1 MKINGGNDMATA
13 TFTSADQNWQAE
25 QTTYWFE
32 LEGEAYGTGVTF
44 GEEPHGTTFGVVESN
59 GNIEC
64 YVDEEGY
71 PMTEGDRITLAVSKT
86 IELTDEIKSEAA
98 GL

>member
-1 MKINGGNDMATA
+1 MATA
-13 TFTSADQNWQAE
+13 TFTSADQNWQDE
-25 QTTYWFE
+25 NTIYWFE

-59 GNIEC
+59 GSIEG

-71 PMTEGDRITLAVSKT
+71 PLTEGDRITLAVSKT
-86 IELTDEIKSEAA
+86 IELTDDIRREAS

>member
-1 MKINGGNDMATA
+1 MATA

-32 LEGEAYGTGVTF
+32 LEGEAYGTDVIF
-44 GEEPHGTTFGVVESN
+44 GEEPHGTTFGAVESN
-59 GNIEC
+59 GTIEC
-64 YVDEEGY
+64 YVEEEGY

-86 IELTDEIKSEAA
+86 IELTAEIKSEAA
-98 GL
+98 SS

>member
-1 MKINGGNDMATA
+1 MATA
-13 TFTSADQNWQAE
+13 TFTGADQNWQAE

-32 LEGEAYGTGVTF
+32 LEGEAYGTGVTS

-98 GL
+98 R